1 MLYIQYIGRKAML
14 TYTGLIFISMSIGML
29 IGAVGVGG
37 FFMPT
42 ALMLM
47 TNLTVHQGMA
57 TSLFTFIFTGI
68 AGAVYFHKKGSIDW
82 SLVRPICLGAAATGF
97 AGAWI
102 GSRLSTS
109 MLSIVLAAVII
120 IAGAYTL
127 LSDSEKALGAA
138 DRDPKRQWIM
148 LAGIGAVT
156 GFLSGLT
163 GIGGPALS
171 VPLMVLCGFSILTAI
186 GVGQVLQIVGAL
198 SGTIAN
204 LKYGTID
211 YGLASFIT
219 AFEICGVLLGAHI
232 IHRIDI
238 RLIKKSV
245 GTLCLV
251 AGCAF
256 ILRAL

>member
-1 MLYIQYIGRKAML
+1 ML
-14 TYTGLIFISMSIGML
+14 TYTSLILISISIGML
-29 IGAVGVGG
+29 VGAVGVGG

-42 ALMLM
+42 ALMLI
-47 TNLTVHQGMA
+47 TNVTVHQGMA

-68 AGAVYFHKKGSIDW
+68 AGTIYFHKKGSINW
-82 SLVRPICLGAAATGF
+82 SLVRPICFGAAVTGF

-102 GSRLSTS
+102 GSKLSTS
-109 MLSIVLAAVII
+109 MLSIVLAVVII
-120 IAGAYTL
+120 IAGVYTL
-127 LSDSEKALGAA
+127 MAGSDNASTVA

-148 LAGIGAVT
+148 LASIGAVT

-171 VPLMVLCGFSILTAI
+171 VPLMVLCGFSILTSI
-186 GVGQVLQIVGAL
+186 GVGQVLQIVGAF

-211 YGLASFIT
+211 YGLATFIS
-219 AFEICGVLLGAHI
+219 AFEICGVLLGAHV

-238 RLIKKSV
+238 QLIKKSV
-245 GTLCLV
+245 GALCLV
-251 AGCAF
+251 AGCVF
-256 ILRAL
+256 ILRTL

>member
-1 MLYIQYIGRKAML
+1 MLCIQYLGRKSML
-14 TYTGLIFISMSIGML
+14 TYASLVLISISIGVL
-29 IGAVGVGG
+29 VGAVGVGG
-37 FFMPT
+37 FFLPT
-42 ALMLM
+42 ALMLI
-47 TNLTVHQGMA
+47 TNVTVHQGMA

-68 AGAVYFHKKGSIDW
+68 AGTIYFHRKGTINW
-82 SLVRPICLGAAATGF
+82 RLVQPICLGAALTGF

-102 GSRLSTS
+102 GSKLSTS
-109 MLSIVLAAVII
+109 MLSIILAVII
-120 IAGAYTL
+120 MIAGLYTL
-127 LSDSEKALGAA
+127 MARDDKARIAA

-148 LAGIGAVT
+148 LACIGAVT

-171 VPLMVLCGFSILTAI
+171 VPLMVLCGFSILTSI

-198 SGTIAN
+198 SGSIAN

-211 YGLASFIT
+211 YGLAAFISG
-219 AFEICGVLLGAHI
+219 FEIGGVLLGAYV

-238 RLIKKSV
+238 ELIKKFV
-245 GTLCLV
+245 GGLCLI

-256 ILRAL
+256 ILRTL